1 MSPDAVSSLSFID
14 ISGTPY
20 EIGRAL
26 GRFGAA
32 AVHEHLRQAPA
43 WREVMSRHEDERIA
57 AMAETVQARHPRYW
71 AELQGLADGL
81 GVPFEEIW
89 LWNCRGDIW
98 AMAPD
103 GCTTVQ
109 IPGEHRLVAHN
120 EDGDP
125 GLKGACA
132 IARISSRGGRTFSAF
147 VYPGSLPGHT
157 FAVTELGLVQTVNN
171 IRSCEA
177 GAGVPRMV
185 LTRAAL
191 DAASLDEAASL
202 VRAAPRAGGFHL
214 TLAQAGDPRLLS
226 VEFTASRCSVEEVRK
241 PSIHANHLI
250 HEDMASLPQVI
261 TDSSGSRQQR
271 GDRQIRAGGEVDPL
285 AILWDAADA
294 QLPIHRTDP
303 ADPDLENTLATVR
316 FSIGTDRVEWSVY
329 DDRKRL
335 TGFANCRVLVPAA
348 A

>member
-1 MSPDAVSSLSFID
+1 M
-14 ISGTPY
+14 TP
-20 EIGRAL
+20 
-26 GRFGAA
+26 
-32 AVHEHLRQAPA
+32 LRQKMI
-43 WREVMSRHEDERIA
+43 REL
-57 AMAETVQARHPRYW
+57 
-71 AELQGLADGL
+71 ELQ
-81 GVPFEEIW
+81 
-89 LWNCRGDIW
+89 R
-98 AMAPD
+98 
-103 GCTTVQ
+103 
-109 IPGEHRLVAHN
+109 
-120 EDGDP
+120 
-125 GLKGACA
+125 K
-132 IARISSRGGRTFSAF
+132 SSRTVEAY
-147 VYPGSLPGHT
+147 VY
-157 FAVTELGLVQTVNN
+157 AVQELATHFR
-171 IRSCEA
+171 RSPER
-177 GAGVPRMV
+177 V
-185 LTRAAL
+185 
-191 DAASLDEAASL
+191 
-202 VRAAPRAGGFHL
+202 
-214 TLAQAGDPRLLS
+214 
-226 VEFTASRCSVEEVRK
+226 SVEEVRK